1 MRKLNIPRFFASKKG
16 DEFGLDQSVT
26 GNTRFVLSD
35 GTFNVK
41 KISSRLWN
49 QFNVYHWLT
58 TIRWPEY
65 FFAISLLYLSVNIL
79 FATAYWTLGPDDIS
93 GIQAVSS
100 GDRWLA
106 CFFFSAQTITTV
118 GYGGMHPVGTLASSI
133 AAFEAFTG
141 LMIFALATGSL
152 YSRFSKPHT
161 KIKYSEKILISPH
174 EGRNALKF
182 MLANEYHTSLMEVE
196 ATVNLSW
203 LDKTVVP
210 ARRRFNNLKLEI
222 PKITMFAT
230 NWVVVHAITEDSPL
244 YELTHQDCFNESVQ
258 VFVLI
263 KAYDDTFSQ
272 TIYSRKSY
280 LTSDLVW
287 DAKFTI
293 PYYQDPKS
301 DKVILDLDKVG
312 AYEKI
317 ALPQTKLEEVPN
329 SRFEKL

>member
-1 MRKLNIPRFFASKKG
+1 MAKLNLTRFFATKKD

-26 GNTRFVLSD
+26 GNTRFLLSD

-41 KISSRLWN
+41 KISSKRWN

-58 TIRWPEY
+58 SIRWPTY
-65 FFAISLLYLSVNIL
+65 FWAISLLYLSVNIL
-79 FATAYWTLGPDDIS
+79 FATAYWALGPEDIA
-93 GIQAVSS
+93 GIQADSR
-100 GDRWLA
+100 GGLWLS
-106 CFFFSAQTITTV
+106 CFFFSAQTLTTV
-118 GYGGMHPVGTLASSI
+118 GYGGMHPIGILASSI
-133 AAFEAFTG
+133 AATEAFTG

-161 KIKYSEKILISPH
+161 KIKYSAKLLISPH
-174 EGRNALKF
+174 EGKNALMF
-182 MLANEYHTSLMEVE
+182 MLANEYHTTLMEVE

-230 NWVVVHAITEDSPL
+230 NWVVVHTITEDSPL
-244 YELTHQDCFNESVQ
+244 FELTQQDCFNESVQ

-287 DAKFTI
+287 GAKFI
-293 PYYQDPKS
+293 RPYYQDQKS
-301 DKVILDLDKVG
+301 DKVIMDLDKVG
-312 AYEKI
+312 AYEAI
-317 ALPQTKLEEVPN
+317 ALNQTNLTEASK
-329 SRFEKL
+329 